1 MYLQHFSVNGTH
13 FATFYILYVTAEG
26 RIPDMVAYEFYLPDE
41 TGKEHLIGILPE
53 RRKNQKRIT
62 NKSILNWVK
71 KILGDVGDIKNI
83 YFAKVDV

>member
-1 MYLQHFSVNGTH
+1 
-13 FATFYILYVTAEG
+13 
-26 RIPDMVAYEFYLPDE
+26 MVAYEFYLPDE
-41 TGKEHLIGILPE
+41 IGKEHLIGILPE

-83 YFAKVDV
+83 CFAKVDV